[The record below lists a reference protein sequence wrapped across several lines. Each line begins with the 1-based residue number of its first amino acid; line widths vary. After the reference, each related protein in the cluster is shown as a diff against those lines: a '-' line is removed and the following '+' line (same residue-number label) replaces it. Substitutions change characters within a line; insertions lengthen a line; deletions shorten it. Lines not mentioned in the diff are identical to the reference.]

1 MQRLIVLSPP
11 ILLVVV
17 KPSMHPMVQNH
28 AQWVI
33 GIIGAIKVIGVTRV
47 TPIIRVIK
55 AIRVIGVTRVTG
67 NIGVKPSAGR
77 HNDRAKKIAFC
88 VVLHH
93 GMQGGLNHNKQNR
106 KR

>member
-1 MQRLIVLSPP
+1 MY
-11 ILLVVV
+11 
-17 KPSMHPMVQNH
+17 PMVQNH

-33 GIIGAIKVIGVTRV
+33 GIIGAIKVIGVTGV

-55 AIRVIGVTRVTG
+55 VIRVIGVTRVTG
-67 NIGVKPSAGR
+67 VIGVKPSVGR
-77 HNDRAKKIAFC
+77 YNDRAKTIAIC